1 MMFTDGGFIP
11 LPLLLS
17 LPKDFIGEGDHK
29 IPCSTWYLDNVA
41 HHKQEKQSSIKCS
54 RLHFPLKQ
62 NPNKQWQIILFKG
75 FVQERKCVST
85 NSKEGVT
92 QAPTQSRS
100 RACAL

>member
-1 MMFTDGGFIP
+1 MMFTDGGFTP

-54 RLHFPLKQ
+54 RLHFPR
-62 NPNKQWQIILFKG
+62 NKVQTNNGRSFSSRVLCKRENVYLLTARKG
-75 FVQERKCVST
+75 
-85 NSKEGVT
+85 
-92 QAPTQSRS
+92 
-100 RACAL
+100 